1 MALTYLDLTN
11 IVLREVNE
19 VPMTEQ
25 QFINSRGL
33 QQFAKQS
40 VNRAYLE
47 LTNSS
52 REWPWLREKT
62 NTSQRV
68 VIPLL
73 AGQANYPVDTS
84 LYTQLDWDTMY
95 VTDKDLVTNDP
106 LVTRE
111 VSKNLIKLD
120 YKEWVQRFRS
130 EDLREDNTGN
140 TPDYVYM
147 STDKETIGISPV
159 PDKNYWLEFDAW
171 RVPGFLE
178 NPTDELPFEDKWFPV
193 IVSRARYYMWLF
205 RENSQQASFAKN
217 DYEISLAQMKH
228 ELLGQQTIR
237 MRAV

>member
-1 MALTYLDLTN
+1 MSLTYLDLTN

-19 VPMTEQ
+19 VPMTDQ
-25 QFINSRGL
+25 QFVNSRGL

-68 VIPLL
+68 VIPVLE
-73 AGQANYPVDTS
+73 GQAMYPIDTS
-84 LYTQLDWDTMY
+84 KYTQVDWETMY
-95 VTDKDLVTNDP
+95 ITDKDLETNDP
-106 LVTRE
+106 SVVRE
-111 VSKNLIKLD
+111 ISQTLQKLD
-120 YKEWVQRFRS
+120 YDHWVSRFR
-130 EDLREDNTGN
+130 DQDVREDNDGN
-140 TPDYVYM
+140 VPRYVYM

-159 PDKNYWLEFDAW
+159 PDQDYWLEFDAW
-171 RVPGFLE
+171 KVPGFLE
-178 NPTDELPFEDKWFPV
+178 NPLDELPFEDKWYTV

-205 RENSQQASFAKN
+205 RENPQQASFAKN
-217 DYEISLAQMKH
+217 DYELALSQMKH

-237 MRAV
+237 MRAT